1 MIDFGGVTYYIDIQA
16 FDDVVALKGGA
27 DKVVSVHERK
37 TYNDDN
43 KLIGS
48 RIFTTTTDRER
59 EVNTARYE
67 ILRTMLEV
75 IIDTGDE
82 FDDSLGIDRAL
93 ESSSIGFKLAFNT
106 LKNYGILK
114 EKEDEE

>member
-48 RIFTTTTDRER
+48 KFPSAHEAACALSFGHHRIPHHTF
-59 EVNTARYE
+59 Y
-67 ILRTMLEV
+67 
-75 IIDTGDE
+75 
-82 FDDSLGIDRAL
+82 
-93 ESSSIGFKLAFNT
+93 
-106 LKNYGILK
+106 
-114 EKEDEE
+114 